1 MKNLFTLYILFLSS
15 VNMFAQHNHNVV
27 ASDSTKKSIPAEVHA
42 QIGKA
47 HVMMHYYSP
56 AVRNRTIWGGLV
68 TYGEVWVT
76 GAHRATNLETDKALV
91 FGDKVLEP
99 GKYALFT
106 IPGKKSWQVIINKKW
121 DQHLADE
128 YDAKDDV
135 LRLTIKPK
143 KDKHFERLTYAIT
156 EVNQKKGI
164 LTMNWE
170 KLKIEIP
177 FAIQ

>member
-1 MKNLFTLYILFLSS
+1 
-15 VNMFAQHNHNVV
+15 
-27 ASDSTKKSIPAEVHA
+27 
-42 QIGKA
+42 
-47 HVMMHYYSP
+47 
-56 AVRNRTIWGGLV
+56 
-68 TYGEVWVT
+68 
-76 GAHRATNLETDKALV
+76 LV
-91 FGDKVLEP
+91 FGDTVLEP

-106 IPGKKSWQVIINKKW
+106 IPGKKSWQFIINKKW

-143 KDKHFERLTYAIT
+143 KDKHFERLTYAIS
-156 EVNQKKGI
+156 EVNEQKGI

>member
-1 MKNLFTLYILFLSS
+1 MRLSILFFFLSVIS
-15 VNMFAQHNHNVV
+15 NNVYSQHEHTKQT
-27 ASDSTKKSIPAEVHA
+27 ADSTKKSIPAEVHA

-47 HVMMHYYSP
+47 HVMVHYYSP

-68 TYGEVWVT
+68 TFGDVWVT
-76 GAHRATNLETDKALV
+76 GAHRATYIGTDRALL
-91 FGDKVLEP
+91 FGNTVLEP
-99 GKYALFT
+99 GKYAVFT
-106 IPGKKSWQVIINKKW
+106 IPGKKSWQFIINKKW

-143 KDKHFERLTYAIT
+143 KDKHFERLTYTIR
-156 EVNQKKGI
+156 EVNVQKGI
-164 LTMNWE
+164 LSMNWE

-177 FAIQ
+177 FSVQ

>member
-1 MKNLFTLYILFLSS
+1 MQNPFTILILILSS
-15 VNMFAQHNHNVV
+15 TTLLAQHKHDAI

-47 HVMMHYYSP
+47 HLMLHYYSP

-76 GAHRATNLETDKALV
+76 GAHWATNLETDHALV
-91 FGDKVLEP
+91 FGDTVLEP

-106 IPGKKSWQVIINKKW
+106 IPGKQSWQFIINKKW

-135 LRLTIKPK
+135 FRLTIKPK
-143 KDKHFERLTYAIT
+143 KDKHFERLTYAIS
-156 EVNQKKGI
+156 EVNEQEGI